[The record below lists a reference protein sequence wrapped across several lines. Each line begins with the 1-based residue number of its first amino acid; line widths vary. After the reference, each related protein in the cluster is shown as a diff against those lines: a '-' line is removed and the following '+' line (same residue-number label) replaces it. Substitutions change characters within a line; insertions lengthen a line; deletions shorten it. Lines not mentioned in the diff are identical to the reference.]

1 LYGGLNVRHIVYIL
15 SFLFVPVF
23 AFLVQMN
30 QWNIMEGVGLLAA
43 LLWALLIL
51 VLIYLG
57 YVCFTTDRVTRHR
70 LLVVCVLT
78 LFVTVFWAFF
88 EQAGSSLTLFA
99 EEQVDLKLLNAAQT
113 NSINPGYIM
122 LLAIPFS
129 MMWSW
134 LEKRNL
140 NPNTMVKFGLG
151 IIQLGLGFLVFALSA
166 HFMSDAGKVS
176 MIFLMVGY
184 LFITSGELFLSPIG
198 LSKVTELS
206 PAKLV
211 SFMMGVWFL
220 SSSFAH
226 YIAGIIAKLTSGDSG
241 HGGEVVES
249 LNAKAIDAP
258 AIDLAC
264 YAEMITGSVG
274 ENASEGAVNL
284 MNYTGVFAQIAIISF
299 GIGLFAI
306 IISPLIKRMMHG
318 IK

>member
-1 LYGGLNVRHIVYIL
+1 
-15 SFLFVPVF
+15 
-23 AFLVQMN
+23 
-30 QWNIMEGVGLLAA
+30 
-43 LLWALLIL
+43 
-51 VLIYLG
+51 
-57 YVCFTTDRVTRHR
+57 
-70 LLVVCVLT
+70 
-78 LFVTVFWAFF
+78 
-88 EQAGSSLTLFA
+88 LFA
-99 EEQVDLKLLNAAQT
+99 EEQVNLQFLNAAQT

-122 LLAIPFS
+122 FLAIPFS
-129 MMWSW
+129 MMWNW
-134 LEKRNL
+134 LDKRNL

-176 MIFLMVGY
+176 MIFLMIGY

-226 YIAGIIAKLTSGDSG
+226 YIAGIIAKLTSGDAG
-241 HGGEVVES
+241 HGGDAAVGVIGEEV
-249 LNAKAIDAP
+249 AP
-258 AIDLAC
+258 PAVDLAH

-284 MNYTGVFAQIAIISF
+284 MNYTGVFAQIAIVSF
-299 GIGLFAI
+299 AIGLFAI
-306 IISPLIKRMMHG
+306 VISPIIKRMMHG

>member
-1 LYGGLNVRHIVYIL
+1 MALGMIVFWVGGLMGVYGDQGDQPEEYRNKSYGGLNVRHIVYIL
-15 SFLFVPVF
+15 SFVFVPVF

-51 VLIYLG
+51 VVFYLG
-57 YVCFTTDRVTRHR
+57 YVCFTTDHVTRNR

-99 EEQVDLKLLNAAQT
+99 EEQVNLVFLNAAQT
-113 NSINPGYIM
+113 NSINPG
-122 LLAIPFS
+122 F
-129 MMWSW
+129 
-134 LEKRNL
+134 
-140 NPNTMVKFGLG
+140 
-151 IIQLGLGFLVFALSA
+151 IQLGLGFLVFALSA

-176 MIFLMVGY
+176 MIFLMIGY

-206 PAKLV
+206 PVKLV

-226 YIAGIIAKLTSGDSG
+226 YIAGIIAKLTSGDGG
-241 HGGEVVES
+241 HGAEVAAFVCDCHF
-249 LNAKAIDAP
+249 ADHQAYDAR
-258 AIDLAC
+258 
-264 YAEMITGSVG
+264 
-274 ENASEGAVNL
+274 N
-284 MNYTGVFAQIAIISF
+284 
-299 GIGLFAI
+299 
-306 IISPLIKRMMHG
+306 
-318 IK
+318 